1 MLKYTNS
8 TVVLLLMSLL
18 IFHNFRSIMAEANL
32 DALLFELDNEDESE
46 GLDPNRQAAY
56 PGDLLEDVE
65 VEVADHTGDREGE
78 IPPLPPDP
86 GHAAAEPRSPVHR
99 SPIIGKYISS
109 SSARRKA
116 LKSTNCNFCNQDHD
130 RGSLSHHLEQNER
143 CKILYFRKLHVKNI
157 DAVLCQLFECLF
169 CQDK

>member
-78 IPPLPPDP
+78 IPPLPPRP
-86 GHAAAEPRSPVHR
+86 GPCSSRAEKPSSSVSNYWQIYQLLKCSAEGLKVNQLQLLQSRPRSGIP
-99 SPIIGKYISS
+99 
-109 SSARRKA
+109 
-116 LKSTNCNFCNQDHD
+116 
-130 RGSLSHHLEQNER
+130 
-143 CKILYFRKLHVKNI
+143 
-157 DAVLCQLFECLF
+157 
-169 CQDK
+169 